1 MSNHM
6 ARVLFTAPK
15 SGSGKTMVV
24 CGMIEALKRKNKIPA
39 CIKCG
44 PDYIDPMFHR
54 KVLGIDSGNLDSFFT
69 EGETIRY
76 LLVRKM
82 ENADITLMEGV
93 MGYYDGLGGQ
103 SEKASTYEIAQITKT
118 PVILVVDGHG
128 ASVSLAAVIQ
138 GMIKYR
144 KDSNIQ
150 GVLLNRVS
158 AGYYGRLK
166 ELIEKECQVKVVGY
180 LPDMK
185 DLYVPSRHL
194 GLITPEEMKEF
205 HRWAEQI
212 AIQMEESVDLEA
224 IMEIAAQ
231 AQKCEGKRPQ
241 LPKIHGKVKLAV
253 AMDEAFSFY
262 YKENLELLCEMG
274 AQIVTFSPLHDE
286 SLPDD
291 IDGILFGGGY
301 PENYV
306 KELEKNKKMRM
317 QIQRLLK
324 DKMPCLAECGG
335 FLYLQKSLEG
345 SHGSYGEMTG
355 VFDGEGFKTSKLKRF
370 GYVQLEIKT
379 PGILGECGQII
390 RGHEFHYWDCTK
402 NGEDFVAKKPTGKIS
417 YDCMIHTP
425 FVAAGFPH
433 LYYYSH
439 PEMIHS
445 FLQACKRFQ
454 AQRLARKH
462 WDAIAKPID
471 SLGQLEKLV
480 IQLCKI
486 SGDSKPWNLQK
497 RALLILCA
505 DHRVVDEGVTQT
517 GSEVTKIVAENFAK
531 GCSTVNYMAESA
543 NVDIYTID
551 VGMDTAAYPEKN
563 LVQHAVIDRKIA
575 RGTRN
580 IAIEAAMTRKQYER
594 AIETGRE
601 LVKELKENGYQ
612 VLSIGEMGI
621 GNTTPSSA
629 LTSLFLSEPIEKV
642 TGRGAGLSD
651 QSLERKRIVVKKIV
665 DRVKKNKNNTPEE
678 ILIEAGGYEIVA
690 MTGIFLEA
698 KRQRIP
704 VILDGAISAAAA
716 LAAAKIDPGTVEIM
730 IASHVSK
737 EGLAPLILKEL
748 GLRAI
753 IHADMSL
760 GEGSGAI
767 TLFPL
772 LDMAMNVYKNMGT
785 FEEYNI
791 EEYKRFHS

>member
-379 PGILGECGQII
+379 PGILGERGQII
-390 RGHEFHYWDCTK
+390 RG
-402 NGEDFVAKKPTGKIS
+402 
-417 YDCMIHTP
+417 
-425 FVAAGFPH
+425 
-433 LYYYSH
+433 
-439 PEMIHS
+439 
-445 FLQACKRFQ
+445 
-454 AQRLARKH
+454 
-462 WDAIAKPID
+462 
-471 SLGQLEKLV
+471 
-480 IQLCKI
+480 
-486 SGDSKPWNLQK
+486 
-497 RALLILCA
+497 
-505 DHRVVDEGVTQT
+505 
-517 GSEVTKIVAENFAK
+517 
-531 GCSTVNYMAESA
+531 
-543 NVDIYTID
+543 
-551 VGMDTAAYPEKN
+551 
-563 LVQHAVIDRKIA
+563 
-575 RGTRN
+575 
-580 IAIEAAMTRKQYER
+580 
-594 AIETGRE
+594 
-601 LVKELKENGYQ
+601 
-612 VLSIGEMGI
+612 
-621 GNTTPSSA
+621 
-629 LTSLFLSEPIEKV
+629 
-642 TGRGAGLSD
+642 
-651 QSLERKRIVVKKIV
+651 
-665 DRVKKNKNNTPEE
+665 
-678 ILIEAGGYEIVA
+678 
-690 MTGIFLEA
+690 
-698 KRQRIP
+698 
-704 VILDGAISAAAA
+704 
-716 LAAAKIDPGTVEIM
+716 
-730 IASHVSK
+730 
-737 EGLAPLILKEL
+737 
-748 GLRAI
+748 
-753 IHADMSL
+753 
-760 GEGSGAI
+760 
-767 TLFPL
+767 
-772 LDMAMNVYKNMGT
+772 
-785 FEEYNI
+785 
-791 EEYKRFHS
+791 